1 VTIQLHVKEPDGS
14 STPHAFELSL
24 TGAHICS
31 PLSLPLSPALCVRLA
46 GLTHERCM
54 RVVHAE
60 FDTFAKSWAQIGQ
73 LMEANTVED

>member
-1 VTIQLHVKEPDGS
+1 LR
-14 STPHAFELSL
+14 
-24 TGAHICS
+24 S